1 MEGAFRRISRPT
13 MSGFLC
19 ALSFFVLAIYP
30 STSVLST
37 FREMEG
43 GRCVA
48 VAVALSFF
56 HSEGGG
62 CFRGLQKCARKRF
75 DGAVEFAKNGRLEKV
90 DLGSWIVD
98 WIVDYVHDRLLL

>member
-1 MEGAFRRISRPT
+1 MKGAFQRISGPT

-19 ALSFFVLAIYP
+19 ALSFFGLAICP
-30 STSVLST
+30 STSVSST
-37 FREMEG
+37 FREMG
-43 GRCVA
+43 GGKCVA
-48 VAVALSFF
+48 VDVALSFF
-56 HSEGGG
+56 HSESGG
-62 CFRGLQKCARKRF
+62 CFRGLQKCVRKRF

>member
-1 MEGAFRRISRPT
+1 MEGAFRRISGPT

-30 STSVLST
+30 STSVPSA
-37 FREMEG
+37 FREMG
-43 GRCVA
+43 GGKCLA

-56 HSEGGG
+56 HSESGG
-62 CFRGLQKCARKRF
+62 CFRGLQKCVRKRF

-98 WIVDYVHDRLLL
+98 WIVDYVYDRLLL